1 MISTK
6 DLSGLPNAER
16 LKNFCKGLAA
26 LDIIMVEEEWS
37 FIRHYTYNPA
47 WRKGK
52 EAFFATDGSDQSMIV
67 MFAPEGCVIN
77 GVDSEL
83 YDWEEKLPRIEDLTD
98 GMPPALQKL
107 MGSREVKKMKSTFC
121 VWTED
126 GSTWHC
132 NPMDEDASKD
142 LLSTIDGNPQSYV
155 DYGKWFYP
163 ADLPLETV
171 RQLADGVPVTK
182 ELITALNPKRSEWEE
197 IKAGLDKIGY
207 PGAIPMKAFD
217 PNYKLLDEM
226 YQDDYYPAFLVDKVK
241 DELQKVIDLLESG
254 ETDTEVVQEKLDEA
268 VCGINDLQEEFDE
281 NDSEIETVARDC
293 IGVTVD
299 YILKWFGIPIDMEE
313 AIRERD
319 W

>member
-67 MFAPEGCVIN
+67 MFAPEGCVIT

-98 GMPPALQKL
+98 GMPSALQKL
-107 MGSREVKKMKSTFC
+107 MSSREVKKMKSTFC

-126 GSTWHC
+126 GTTWHC
-132 NPMDEDASKD
+132 NPMDGEDASKD
-142 LLSTIDGNPQSYV
+142 LLSTIDGNPLSYV

-163 ADLPLETV
+163 ADLPLEAV
-171 RQLADGVPVTK
+171 RQLADGVPITK
-182 ELITALNPKRSEWEE
+182 ELVAALNPKRNE
-197 IKAGLDKIGY
+197 
-207 PGAIPMKAFD
+207 
-217 PNYKLLDEM
+217 
-226 YQDDYYPAFLVDKVK
+226 
-241 DELQKVIDLLESG
+241 
-254 ETDTEVVQEKLDEA
+254 
-268 VCGINDLQEEFDE
+268 
-281 NDSEIETVARDC
+281 
-293 IGVTVD
+293 
-299 YILKWFGIPIDMEE
+299 
-313 AIRERD
+313 
-319 W
+319 